1 MLSIHT
7 GGKKCAL
14 PNREWGKPSVL
25 RGARVRQRCCRCA
38 DITQRAPGACVRP
51 CSRPP
56 DTGVRVYVSYRI
68 RENVHTSAGYVQ
80 VRDRAAGVPPGY
92 EPAIFKSKALQHTC
106 PELTWDADDPDRA
119 KALALAAAAP
129 AAFKAPKGG
138 KRGGKPTAEDLQE
151 DNLRA
156 YLASDSGSGSDG
168 SGSDGEAAAEAL
180 RAQCAPAL
188 SRRTADPCVL

>member
-1 MLSIHT
+1 M
-7 GGKKCAL
+7 C
-14 PNREWGKPSVL
+14 P
-25 RGARVRQRCCRCA
+25 
-38 DITQRAPGACVRP
+38 
-51 CSRPP
+51 
-56 DTGVRVYVSYRI
+56 GVRVRG
-68 RENVHTSAGYVQ
+68 RAQ

-129 AAFKAPKGG
+129 AAFKAPKRG
-138 KRGGKPTAEDLQE
+138 KRAGKPTAEDLQE

-168 SGSDGEAAAEAL
+168 DEEAVAEAL

-188 SRRTADPCVL
+188 SRRATDR